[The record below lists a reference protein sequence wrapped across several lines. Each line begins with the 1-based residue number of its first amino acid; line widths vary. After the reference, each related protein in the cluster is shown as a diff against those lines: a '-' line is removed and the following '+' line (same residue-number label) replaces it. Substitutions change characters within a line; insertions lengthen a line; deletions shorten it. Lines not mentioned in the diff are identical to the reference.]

1 MAIFD
6 GGRKKRKKS
15 FGKNLKFPLDFL
27 FGISYNTTVAAIKAV
42 AIYKMRH

>member
-6 GGRKKRKKS
+6 GAEKIV
-15 FGKNLKFPLDFL
+15 GKNLKFPLDFL